1 MRSLLVVFGA
11 SLALAGCGS
20 SQRSAAPSRA
30 QIASA
35 FTGSPTPLAR
45 LHAQANALIASSPVA
60 FKSVLASLHGYPV
73 VVNKWGSW
81 CGPCRMEF
89 PAFQQA
95 SVQRGRAVAFLGL
108 DGGDNAGDA
117 RSFLKQF
124 PVSYP
129 SYADPDAQIA
139 FALNAGSY
147 YPTTL
152 FFDRAGKLAYVHAGP
167 YANSAALLAD
177 VARYLRA

>member
-1 MRSLLVVFGA
+1 MRA
-11 SLALAGCGS
+11 LATVSALCLTVAGCGS
-20 SQRSAAPSRA
+20 SQRSAAPPQAR
-30 QIASA
+30 IAA
-35 FTGSPTPLAR
+35 ALAGSPAPLAK
-45 LHAQANALIASSPVA
+45 LHAQADALVVSTPAA
-60 FKSVLASLHGYPV
+60 FKAVLASLHGYPV

-95 SVQRGRAVAFLGL
+95 SVQRGRTVAFLGL

-117 RSFLKQF
+117 RGFLGQY

-129 SYADPDAQIA
+129 SYQDPDARIA

-152 FFDRAGKLAYVHAGP
+152 FYDRSGKLAYLHAGP
-167 YANSAALLAD
+167 YPNSAALLAD
-177 VARYLRA
+177 IARYLHA